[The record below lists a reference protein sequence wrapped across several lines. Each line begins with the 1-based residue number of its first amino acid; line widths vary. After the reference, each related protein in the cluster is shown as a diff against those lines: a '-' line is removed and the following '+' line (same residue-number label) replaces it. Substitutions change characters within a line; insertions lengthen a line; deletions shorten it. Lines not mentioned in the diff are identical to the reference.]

1 MPGFE
6 LFGAEE
12 RAQVTEVLDSG
23 VLMRYGFDGARGGQW
38 KSRELEAA
46 LASRLGVRHAHV
58 CSSGTAAVFTA
69 LAACGVGAGDEVI
82 VPPFTFVAD
91 IEAVLWLGA
100 APVYAEID
108 ETLCLSPAAVEM
120 AITPRT
126 KAVLVVH
133 MCGSMARL
141 DALVE
146 ICARRNLVL
155 IEDVAQAAG
164 ATFRGRAL
172 GTFGRAGTFSFD
184 FVKTITCGEG
194 GAVVT
199 NDAELHDVIQAFTD
213 HGHDH
218 RGRDRGADRHPILGL
233 NFRISEL
240 HSAVGLAQLRKL
252 DAILDRQRAH
262 KRLLKRGLSD
272 IPGLGWREYPDPE
285 GDSATFLSFFL
296 PTEGSARS
304 AAKALAAAGVDG
316 CFYWYDNNWH
326 YHRQWQ
332 HFKTLAS
339 PSLLAAGKAGW
350 LEQPG
355 RIHVPRSDALMG
367 RTICMLIKVGWSEA
381 DLRQRLDRM
390 RSVLAAV

>member
-12 RAQVTEVLDSG
+12 RAEVADVLQSG
-23 VLMRYGFDGARGGQW
+23 VLMRYGFDAARQGHW

-46 LASRLGVRHAHV
+46 LASRLGVRHVHV

-100 APVYAEID
+100 IPVFAEMD
-108 ETLCLSPAAVEM
+108 DTLCLAPSAVE
-120 AITPRT
+120 AALTPRT

-133 MCGSMARL
+133 MCGAMARL
-141 DALVE
+141 AELTE
-146 ICARRNLVL
+146 LCRRRGVTL
-155 IEDVAQAAG
+155 IEDAAQAMG
-164 ATFRGRAL
+164 ATFQGKAL
-172 GTFGRAGTFSFD
+172 GTFGRAGCFSYD
-184 FVKTITCGEG
+184 YVKTMTCAEG

-199 NDAELHDVIQAFTD
+199 DDPALHDLVQAFTD

-218 RGRDRGADRHPILGL
+218 LGKDRGADLHPIIGL

-240 HSAVGLAQLRKL
+240 HAAVGLAQLRKL
-252 DAILDRQRAH
+252 DAILERQRAH
-262 KRLLKRGLSD
+262 KRFLKDGLTGLS
-272 IPGLGWREYPDPE
+272 RVSFRVVPDPA

-296 PTEGSARS
+296 HSEVEARA

-332 HFKTLAS
+332 HFQDLAS
-339 PSLLAAGKAGW
+339 PARLAVQHAGW
-350 LEQPG
+350 LRNLREIQ
-355 RIHVPRSDALMG
+355 VPQSDALMS
-367 RTICMLIKVGWSEA
+367 RTISMLIKLNWTPDQLA
-381 DLRQRLDRM
+381 LRLDRM
-390 RSVLAAV
+390 RTVLG